1 MGSGGSCLYSIG
13 SKGSATSVQVSR
25 RWRRLAL
32 PLAALLAVLVW
43 APVPVARH
51 YAHGPGGADVPLSA
65 IDRGWEFVYHAVTLS
80 RGAELGTDE
89 VALERARLVWAG
101 PPARATSVD
110 LVYLDGDGFE
120 VPVPEGGAAPPASR
134 ARVEGGDRLAWR
146 VDGVVRGGPRQMIG
160 LLDYDSGDVR
170 WDIRPLTED
179 DR

>member
-1 MGSGGSCLYSIG
+1 
-13 SKGSATSVQVSR
+13 
-25 RWRRLAL
+25 
-32 PLAALLAVLVW
+32 VW

-51 YAHGPGGADVPLSA
+51 YAHGPGSADVPLGA

-80 RGAELGTDE
+80 RGAELGTED

-110 LVYLDGDGFE
+110 LVYLTGGGFDVT
-120 VPVPEGGAAPPASR
+120 VPPGGVVPPGER

-146 VDGVVRGGPRQMIG
+146 VDGPVRGGPVQMIG

-170 WDIRPLTED
+170 WDIRPVPEAT
-179 DR
+179 R